1 MNLGGP
7 GLHPHALKTKY
18 ITYWVMCIWA
28 IKMHLGNKSILE
40 HLQRSFFGGG
50 FTAEQNNST
59 LSTYYLFL
67 QVEKQ
72 KIIKGSAG
80 KLLSQ
85 TNGEDVRSEALSA
98 AKVKA
103 TDDSIAPTSDSS
115 KDSFKRNSNTL
126 QGQSK
131 APLNLSGKDPTPAK
145 KHSGRAT
152 NFFER

>member
-1 MNLGGP
+1 L
-7 GLHPHALKTKY
+7 
-18 ITYWVMCIWA
+18 A
-28 IKMHLGNKSILE
+28 IKAYLSTCKD
-40 HLQRSFFGGG
+40 RFFGGG